1 MKDKPGNYGL
11 SLVDMTDHYV
21 SRVILCVTP
30 PINNPKEKENIHD
43 LVMRIS
49 EDILITERNI
59 TRGRL
64 YSSIDTLEELAVQE
78 KTTHVGIIMPYIEKI
93 SRSFKNSKR
102 VASPIFGIYVWKQQ
116 PSYDISDRPKRKK
129 CFTTVAKQL
138 TFITASDEG
147 WILQI
152 KCSVTIYANLLVI
165 AGYRLFLHLY

>member
-11 SLVDMTDHYV
+11 SLVDMTYHYV

-43 LVMRIS
+43 LVMGIS

-93 SRSFKNSKR
+93 SRCFKNSKR
-102 VASPIFGIYVWKQQ
+102 VASPIFGIYV
-116 PSYDISDRPKRKK
+116 
-129 CFTTVAKQL
+129 
-138 TFITASDEG
+138 
-147 WILQI
+147 
-152 KCSVTIYANLLVI
+152 
-165 AGYRLFLHLY
+165 